1 MKSFAWNWWN
11 KDLCDFRCISQ
22 NVLVPDLPREWEESD
37 PLRASSILSWF
48 LLAMTEPFA
57 KTSPRRQKWV
67 LLELWLWFLM
77 GSNKSKI
84 YFTILAES
92 RALSWIIWK
101 TLMVR
106 DSKEVRFLLDFL
118 EAYEGCLTTLLPVT
132 SSPTQSHGEAFSLPL
147 KSLHQLLEFYQS
159 NSTTLVYEGGC
170 GRNWTSKVILEG
182 VVLFDLF
189 V

>member
-1 MKSFAWNWWN
+1 M
-11 KDLCDFRCISQ
+11 SQ
-22 NVLVPDLPREWEESD
+22 NVLVPDLSREWEESD

-57 KTSPRRQKWV
+57 KTSPRRQKRV

-101 TLMVR
+101 SLMVR
-106 DSKEVRFLLDFL
+106 DSREVRFLLDFL
-118 EAYEGCLTTLLPVT
+118 
-132 SSPTQSHGEAFSLPL
+132 
-147 KSLHQLLEFYQS
+147 K
-159 NSTTLVYEGGC
+159 VYEGSVKQLYFQSPLVPLSHM
-170 GRNWTSKVILEG
+170 GRHFHCYWSHCISCLSFIRVTPLHWFMREYVGGIGLSRW
-182 VVLFDLF
+182 F
-189 V
+189 